1 MRFGVIAVIDVVS
14 MLAGYLTGIG
24 MALWKYGYWALVFAN
39 VVQVAIKLVL
49 AWSFS
54 RWRPRLPSRKS
65 QTRPLLS
72 FGANLTAGT
81 LMYSLARGADNLL
94 IGRFFGAAAVG
105 LYSRASVLLVRPLQQ
120 FMTPI
125 NAVLIPALS
134 RIQDEDERYRRTF
147 LQVFEALA
155 LITFL
160 FTGLFFALSYPL
172 TLAVL
177 GPRWEAAAVIF
188 AGFTVAA
195 LAYPLTT
202 ASTWLF
208 ATQRRG
214 RDWVVTAS
222 IVSIITL
229 FSFLAGLSFGP
240 AGVAI
245 SYSAACV
252 LLELPFVYYMAGRQ
266 GPVRRKDLW
275 IACLRQLPVWAITCG
290 TAWLALTFVV
300 GLNPWTQL
308 FLCGSIGLL
317 AGAAYVAVSTPSR
330 RVAVNLFSTLRGLRN
345 PA

>member
-1 MRFGVIAVIDVVS
+1 
-14 MLAGYLTGIG
+14 
-24 MALWKYGYWALVFAN
+24 
-39 VVQVAIKLVL
+39 
-49 AWSFS
+49 
-54 RWRPRLPSRKS
+54 
-65 QTRPLLS
+65 
-72 FGANLTAGT
+72 
-81 LMYSLARGADNLL
+81 
-94 IGRFFGAAAVG
+94 
-105 LYSRASVLLVRPLQQ
+105 
-120 FMTPI
+120 
-125 NAVLIPALS
+125 

-155 LITFL
+155 LITCL

-188 AGFTVAA
+188 AGFTMAA

-214 RDWVVTAS
+214 QDWVVTAS

-229 FSFLAGLSFGP
+229 FSFLVGLSFGP

-266 GPVRRKDLW
+266 GPVRRKD
-275 IACLRQLPVWAITCG
+275 
-290 TAWLALTFVV
+290 
-300 GLNPWTQL
+300 
-308 FLCGSIGLL
+308 
-317 AGAAYVAVSTPSR
+317 
-330 RVAVNLFSTLRGLRN
+330 
-345 PA
+345 